1 MSFPRAENMSVK
13 YADISVKYADISVKY
28 ANISAK
34 CDDFQLCTTGF
45 ETTYYET
52 PVNPTTVYLY
62 SSVPFP
68 PPSLRVRVQYGVTG
82 QIIHDHCFVFGKV
95 V

>member
-13 YADISVKYADISVKY
+13 YADISVKYADMSVKY
-28 ANISAK
+28 
-34 CDDFQLCTTGF
+34 DDFQLCTTGF

-52 PVNPTTVYLY
+52 RVNPTTVYLY

-68 PPSLRVRVQYGVTG
+68 PPHSVCGCNMV
-82 QIIHDHCFVFGKV
+82 
-95 V
+95 